1 MSSHFTSALHPQG
14 VKTLSR
20 KQPIRSSH
28 YSAKTNERTDLRGL
42 VQPALS
48 CVDHSFIKTRDAAL
62 LVSVAPL
69 SSIEERRTADRVYR
83 GRISGQ

>member
-1 MSSHFTSALHPQG
+1 MSSHLNIGPPPSGCQDTFPQAANE
-14 VKTLSR
+14 KLTM
-20 KQPIRSSH
+20 
-28 YSAKTNERTDLRGL
+28 TNERTDLRGL

-48 CVDHSFIKTRDAAL
+48 CLDHSFIKTRDAAL

-69 SSIEERRTADRVYR
+69 SSIEERRTADRLYR